1 MIDIVE
7 AMGDPNL
14 LGAWF
19 SGPSWACWRSV
30 LRAAFGLKMSADDLK
45 LFRGVAERDPPA
57 RRVRELWVV
66 AGRRA
71 GKDSVACYAAGF
83 VDYGRVLR
91 PGEAASVMCLGPC
104 HTN

>member
-1 MIDIVE
+1 MIDMVE

-57 RRVRELWVV
+57 RRVRECGLLPVEELARTRSPATPLV
-66 AGRRA
+66 LSTTGRKA
-71 GKDSVACYAAGF
+71 PTVII
-83 VDYGRVLR
+83 
-91 PGEAASVMCLGPC
+91 
-104 HTN
+104 